1 MMDCKIQE
9 LLFDW
14 VLFDGSYYLMG
25 KEKKITSPT
34 RILYRENK
42 ILIIH
47 ILLYFLFSTL
57 FSFIL
62 TNLSFMRIESKLHF
76 V

>member
-1 MMDCKIQE
+1 
-9 LLFDW
+9 
-14 VLFDGSYYLMG
+14 MG